1 MSQETNKDITGLLSP
16 TKISTHSV
24 QITNTTGVPLLL
36 LWMLAYPGT
45 KYLTKS
51 FCLGGRNVHIQLSEM
66 VHTTQMKDF
75 ACYMHVTHIQSYI
88 RGTIILPHHI
98 TNFPSRSSVCFA
110 ITALQTIINYY
121 RYKYCEFPYRYQLTD
136 DH

>member
-24 QITNTTGVPLLL
+24 QMTSTTAVPLFL

-45 KYLTKS
+45 KYVTNS

-66 VHTTQMKDF
+66 IHATQMKDF
-75 ACYMHVTHIQSYI
+75 ACHVHVTHIQSYI
-88 RGTIILPHHI
+88 RGTII
-98 TNFPSRSSVCFA
+98 S
-110 ITALQTIINYY
+110 
-121 RYKYCEFPYRYQLTD
+121 E
-136 DH
+136 